1 MHKLKLA
8 LIPLTLVLACS
19 AAHADP
25 CETLKSQIEAKIAAS
40 GVSGFTLT
48 IVDTGSTA
56 AGRVVGTCGQGS
68 KKILYSGG
76 VRTGSGHTT
85 TPANAAPA
93 AATAASAARP
103 APSAASSARPV
114 VKPKKKPLVWT
125 ECKDG
130 SLTLNETCNH

>member
-8 LIPLTLVLACS
+8 LIPLALACS

-40 GVSGFTLT
+40 GVSNFTLT

-56 AGRVVGTCGQGS
+56 PGRVVGTCGQGT
-68 KKILYSGG
+68 KKIIYSGG
-76 VRTGSGHTT
+76 VRTG
-85 TPANAAPA
+85 PAPA
-93 AATAASAARP
+93 AAAASAAP
-103 APSAASSARPV
+103 IQSAASGAPA
-114 VKPKKKPLVWT
+114 VKKKKKPLVWT

-130 SLTLNETCNH
+130 SLTLKDTCDH